1 MPQCGGKPC
10 NFPDLPLLGYHACA
24 LCRCDLH
31 GPCGIFF
38 SEQSI
43 KFQNVCHPCHRK
55 AFKVLGTDTP
65 GHSPVG
71 VAGAKDA
78 SDEDSSVSTDEASS
92 EEQELGQSTD
102 DCKVRATAEAAAL
115 KQAEKLAIKS
125 FDFKAVTWEDV
136 TVGEVP
142 STNKQDRGMMVKSV
156 LAIGGYRPENFTAKQ
171 IRLVCATL
179 KLSGYRS
186 KSKEE
191 TLRIMAVSK
200 LHAASYD
207 AMGNRSNKEAAKAP
221 AKTKNCIFRLI
232 NVLFSDEISAK
243 FISLGEK
250 NSKNVLDSG
259 LAGFDEYFW
268 QDVSVQ
274 YQSTCS
280 AFDDLAFY
288 DDMFEGINP
297 SVKLNH
303 SWSKLR
309 EIYKVLSKDYEVVR
323 ENHKK
328 SGNHDDFIN
337 FCNNKSEVY
346 YLYLWLQQKPDVT
359 NVVAYELP
367 ENVFCDSTANLIIRR
382 PSPTNSYTTRQS
394 LVESVNALVEARKPN
409 AKQLQLTEEKLK
421 SQVSKNRDD
430 AMGRLFIAH

>member
-1 MPQCGGKPC
+1 M
-10 NFPDLPLLGYHACA
+10 
-24 LCRCDLH
+24 
-31 GPCGIFF
+31 
-38 SEQSI
+38 
-43 KFQNVCHPCHRK
+43 
-55 AFKVLGTDTP
+55 
-65 GHSPVG
+65 
-71 VAGAKDA
+71 
-78 SDEDSSVSTDEASS
+78 
-92 EEQELGQSTD
+92 
-102 DCKVRATAEAAAL
+102 
-115 KQAEKLAIKS
+115 
-125 FDFKAVTWEDV
+125 
-136 TVGEVP
+136 
-142 STNKQDRGMMVKSV
+142 
-156 LAIGGYRPENFTAKQ
+156 
-171 IRLVCATL
+171 
-179 KLSGYRS
+179 
-186 KSKEE
+186 
-191 TLRIMAVSK
+191 
-200 LHAASYD
+200 
-207 AMGNRSNKEAAKAP
+207 
-221 AKTKNCIFRLI
+221 
-232 NVLFSDEISAK
+232 LFSDEISAK

-250 NSKNVLDSG
+250 KSKNVLDSG

-288 DDMFEGINP
+288 DDMFEGIDP

-309 EIYKVLSKDYEVVR
+309 EIFKVLSKDYEVVR

-346 YLYLWLQQKPDVT
+346 YLYLWLQQKPYVT

-367 ENVFCDSTANLIIRR
+367 ENVFCYSTANLIIRR

-430 AMGRLFIAH
+430 AMGRLLHTKRQLRAETDDGIRKTLRKYEKKLVKELDFSSDSEEDSNETEDS

>member
-10 NFPDLPLLGYHACA
+10 NFPDLPLLGYHGCA
-24 LCRCDLH
+24 ICRCELH

-78 SDEDSSVSTDEASS
+78 SDEDSSASTDEASS

-125 FDFKAVTWEDV
+125 FDFKAVTW
-136 TVGEVP
+136 
-142 STNKQDRGMMVKSV
+142 
-156 LAIGGYRPENFTAKQ
+156 
-171 IRLVCATL
+171 
-179 KLSGYRS
+179 
-186 KSKEE
+186 
-191 TLRIMAVSK
+191 
-200 LHAASYD
+200 
-207 AMGNRSNKEAAKAP
+207 
-221 AKTKNCIFRLI
+221 
-232 NVLFSDEISAK
+232 
-243 FISLGEK
+243 
-250 NSKNVLDSG
+250 
-259 LAGFDEYFW
+259 

-297 SVKLNH
+297 SVKHNH
-303 SWSKLR
+303 SWSKLH
-309 EIYKVLSKDYEVVR
+309 EIFKVLSKDYEVVR

-346 YLYLWLQQKPDVT
+346 YLYLWLQQKLDVT

-430 AMGRLFIAH
+430 AMGRLLHTKQQLRAETDDGIRKILRKYEKKLIKELDFSSDSEEDSNETDDSSSSN